1 MSSVLVVIEPHL
13 HAYRPKSFL
22 GSHFFI
28 INFRFKPFETI
39 SYLDGISDDS
49 SIFYYFKIILI
60 LYRLNFIL
68 FLYNYFIVIIP
79 ETFS

>member
-1 MSSVLVVIEPHL
+1 MSSKLFTNLRANLIMSSVLVVIEPHL

-49 SIFYYFKIILI
+49 SIFYYFKII
-60 LYRLNFIL
+60 
-68 FLYNYFIVIIP
+68 
-79 ETFS
+79 